1 MPGHRRDA
9 WTRGSHPNGHTSDTG
24 LRRERP
30 YAEPPKMAETNRGRT
45 WWQDAVFYQVYP
57 LSYQDSNDDGFGDLR
72 GVISRIPY
80 LADTLGI
87 DAIWLSPFY
96 RSPMR
101 DWGYDV
107 SDHTDRKSAV

>member
-1 MPGHRRDA
+1 
-9 WTRGSHPNGHTSDTG
+9 
-24 LRRERP
+24 
-30 YAEPPKMAETNRGRT
+30 MAETNRGRT

-107 SDHTDRKSAV
+107 SDHNDVGPV